1 MSALGDRLVRPLLLR
16 LDPETAHSAAVVL
29 MRHAPVPAQS
39 ADPAELAVEA
49 FGLRFPNPVGLA
61 AGFDKS
67 GALGEAALGYG
78 FGFTEVGTLTPLP
91 QAGNP
96 RPRVFR
102 LPVARGVINRYG
114 FNNDGHEAALQ
125 RLRGRRRRG
134 ILGINVGANKEARD
148 RTADYVAGLARFVG
162 IADYFT
168 LNVSSPNTPGLRD
181 LQAAQALDDLLA
193 RTIEARDAVAAKHGR
208 TPLLLKIAP
217 DLDLTNLDDIASTAR
232 RRSIDGLIV
241 SNTTVSRPAGL
252 QGEAVSEAG
261 GLSGRP
267 LFELSTRML
276 AETFL
281 RVEGQF
287 PLVGVG
293 GIDSPES
300 ALAKIEAGAT
310 LLQLYSGLVYEG
322 LGLVGRI
329 KADIVATLG
338 RERTTLAG
346 LVGRRADAWVRGG
359 GMRLKSEIGV
369 G

>member
-1 MSALGDRLVRPLLLR
+1 MSAFGDRLVRPLLLR
-16 LDPETAHSAAVVL
+16 LDPETAHSAAVAL
-29 MRHAPVPAQS
+29 MRYARVPAQS
-39 ADPAELAVEA
+39 ADPADLAVVA

-125 RLRGRRRRG
+125 RLRGRKRRG

-148 RTADYVAGLARFVG
+148 RTADYVAGLASFAG

-193 RTIEARDAVAAKHGR
+193 RTIEARDAAAAKHGR

-217 DLDLTNLDDIASTAR
+217 DLDLTNLDDIVSTAR
-232 RRSIDGLIV
+232 RRGVDGLIV
-241 SNTTVSRPAGL
+241 SNTTVSRPTGL
-252 QGEAVSEAG
+252 QGAAVGEAG

-267 LFELSTRML
+267 LYELSTRML

-322 LGLVGRI
+322 LGLVDRI

-359 GMRLKSEIGV
+359 GDAAEV
-369 G
+369 